1 MLHLVLGAVFD
12 PEVAV
17 FSNYGLWL
25 FLSVGAVALFGIF
38 IPTVTWI
45 DSRRKEREA
54 FYKAEM
60 FRRLAESSNDSAK
73 AAIEL
78 LREESRHEQIKK
90 MEGLKIGGIITLGVG
105 VGLTIFL
112 CVLSGT
118 GRGTPFLV
126 GLVPAFVGAAMLI
139 YVYFMASPIQ

>member
-1 MLHLVLGAVFD
+1 MLHLILEVVSG

-60 FRRLAESSNDSAK
+60 FRRLAESSTDSAK

-78 LREESRHEQIKK
+78 LREESRQEQIKK
-90 MEGLKIGGIITLGVG
+90 IEGLKIGGIISLGVG
-105 VGLTIFL
+105 VALTIFL
-112 CVLSGT
+112 CVLSGA
-118 GRGTPFLV
+118 GGGSPFLV
-126 GLVPAFVGAAMLI
+126 GLVPALVGAAMLI

>member
-1 MLHLVLGAVFD
+1 MTHFVLEFIDG

-60 FRRLAESSNDSAK
+60 FRRLAESSTDSAK

-78 LREESRHEQIKK
+78 LREESRQEQIKK
-90 MEGLKIGGIITLGVG
+90 IEGLKIGGIITLGVG
-105 VGLTIFL
+105 IAMIIFMAFLT
-112 CVLSGT
+112 GHE
-118 GRGTPFLV
+118 RGAPFFV

-139 YVYFMASPIQ
+139 YVYFMASPVR